1 MAPRRLRALLIGALL
16 LCCGCQHLGRSGFAP
31 CESPPPADPVPEN
44 CYWKVP
50 ARDRGIEEVG
60 PGSPAAADR
69 PHDPAFNL
77 LESSAPGDVR
87 FASDETRPD
96 DAGPWL
102 YGSPQGAPA
111 PIVAPDDSDT
121 LLPEEPYTWR
131 RHLREDCHALWPEI
145 KQDYKNYYSWHNG
158 LLLASGFGVGAALA
172 NSNAD
177 QDIRNWYQ
185 DHVRS
190 SGSDDFAH
198 IAKKFGNGGYV
209 VGMMGAG
216 WLTGEMF
223 YDTTAGDALS
233 QWGLRGLRSAI
244 VGTPP
249 MLFMQYVTGGSRPGE
264 TDHNSQWRPFSD
276 NNGVSGHSFAC
287 GLLFINAAKM
297 TDEWPLK
304 LGFYGLST
312 MAGWSRINDDAHYTS
327 QVILGWWMAYCA
339 CTAVDNTN
347 QDRKWMITP
356 LPMPGAA
363 GLAVTYQY

>member
-1 MAPRRLRALLIGALL
+1 MTPRRLRVVLIGALL
-16 LCCGCQHLGRSGFAP
+16 LCCGCRSGFAP
-31 CESPPPADPVPEN
+31 SASAPPPEPIPES
-44 CYWKVP
+44 CYWAKP
-50 ARDRGIEEVG
+50 ACDHGIEEVG
-60 PGSPAAADR
+60 PGFPVASDRQSDRAAD
-69 PHDPAFNL
+69 AQ
-77 LESSAPGDVR
+77 ESSVQGDVR
-87 FASDETRPD
+87 FASDEVKSD
-96 DAGPWL
+96 EAGAL
-102 YGSPQGAPA
+102 LFGSPQAPPLPSA
-111 PIVAPDDSDT
+111 GVGPDDSDT
-121 LLPEEPYTWR
+121 LLPDEPYTWR

-145 KQDYKNYYSWHNG
+145 KDDYKNYYSWHNG
-158 LLLASGFGVGAALA
+158 LLLAAGFGVGAALA

-190 SGSDDFAH
+190 SGSDDVAH

-209 VGMMGAG
+209 IGMMGAG

-223 YDTTAGDALS
+223 YDTTAGDVLS

-249 MLFMQYVTGGSRPGE
+249 MLLMQYVTGGSRPGE

-339 CTAVDNTN
+339 CTAVDDTN
-347 QDRKWMITP
+347 QARNWMITP
-356 LPMPGAA
+356 LPMPGAT
-363 GLAVTYQY
+363 GLAITYQY

>member
-1 MAPRRLRALLIGALL
+1 MTPRWLQATLIGALL
-16 LCCGCQHLGRSGFAP
+16 LCCGCQAMRRSGFAP
-31 CESPPPADPVPEN
+31 GDAPPLADPIPES
-44 CYWKVP
+44 CYWAKP
-50 ARDRGIEEVG
+50 ACDRGIEEVA
-60 PGSPAAADR
+60 PGSPATYDQHAADFR
-69 PHDPAFNL
+69 ALADR
-77 LESSAPGDVR
+77 APGDVR
-87 FASDETRPD
+87 FASDETRSD
-96 DAGPWL
+96 DAETQLFGP
-102 YGSPQGAPA
+102 PQTPPPSAG
-111 PIVAPDDSDT
+111 VAPDDSDT

-131 RHLREDCHALWPEI
+131 RHFRDDWHALWPEI
-145 KQDYKNYYSWHNG
+145 KDDYKNYYSWHNG
-158 LLLASGFGVGAALA
+158 LLLAAGFGVGAALA

-190 SGSDDFAH
+190 SGSDDAAK

-209 VGMMGAG
+209 IGMMGAG
-216 WLTGEMF
+216 WLTGEVF
-223 YDTTAGDALS
+223 YDTTAGDVLS

-249 MLFMQYVTGGSRPGE
+249 MLLMQYVTGGSRPGE

-339 CTAVDNTN
+339 CTAVDDTN
-347 QDRKWMITP
+347 HARNWMITP